1 MSSTIPT
8 PANGPN
14 PGAGTAPASSSPTP
28 GQVAA
33 NSSASSIVNDPTEV
47 LGEFDGGQFML
58 MLARALGSVSASV
71 VDNERKGKITIELD
85 ISKIKKTHQ
94 VTIKHAMKF
103 SRPTLDGEAS
113 EKVSRETVM
122 HVGKFGKLTV
132 MPEAQMDLIPRGA

>member
-58 MLARALGSVSASV
+58 MLKTYNNDYGVESNALVLKDSDGREVLWVDTDVEGVTGSDMGNLYRHAKRQALR
-71 VDNERKGKITIELD
+71 VDDKIDRVLAEL
-85 ISKIKKTHQ
+85 T
-94 VTIKHAMKF
+94 
-103 SRPTLDGEAS
+103 RL
-113 EKVSRETVM
+113 
-122 HVGKFGKLTV
+122 
-132 MPEAQMDLIPRGA
+132 